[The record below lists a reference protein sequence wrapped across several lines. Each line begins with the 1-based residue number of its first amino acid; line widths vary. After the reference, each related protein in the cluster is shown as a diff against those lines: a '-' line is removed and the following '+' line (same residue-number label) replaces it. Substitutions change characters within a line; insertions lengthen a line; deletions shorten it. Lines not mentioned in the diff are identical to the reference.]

1 MRFCA
6 RLRTWITIVL
16 SGLKGLVYKE
26 HLSGYIAFWGKVE
39 SCGLITSFHVLQN
52 SKLLFIVVERPFGAG
67 IVFQE
72 LYFPKCLAKYIG
84 THLLAWKHLCFLRTT
99 QFTQNTHRIINKLQ
113 EGESQPNQPANQPT
127 NQDLD
132 HPNPERTLYSRL
144 GAGIVFVS
152 CGSEGAVNS
161 SDI

>member
-99 QFTQNTHRIINKLQ
+99 LFTKKATHPFI
-113 EGESQPNQPANQPT
+113 GHPPAFAAF
-127 NQDLD
+127 L
-132 HPNPERTLYSRL
+132 RMAR
-144 GAGIVFVS
+144 
-152 CGSEGAVNS
+152 
-161 SDI
+161 